1 MISRTLQ
8 IMMLLAVA
16 VYFALLLLLLKKRSL
31 HLKYTLLWIL
41 SGVLM
46 LTLATFPKLLD
57 WFAAL
62 IGIYAPTNALFALMF
77 FCVIIVL
84 MSLTAIVSKQT
95 ERIKKMAQQLALQ
108 EKRIR
113 DLEESGMMGPKGRV
127 SGSAACEG
135 KNGELC

>member
-8 IMMLLAVA
+8 VVMVLAVA
-16 VYFALLLLLLKKRSL
+16 VYFVLLFLLLKKRSL
-31 HLKYTLLWIL
+31 HLKYTLLWIF

-46 LTLATFPKLLD
+46 LALATFPKLLN

-62 IGIYAPTNALFALMF
+62 VGIYAPTNALFALMF
-77 FCVIIVL
+77 FCVIMVL

-113 DLEESGMMGPKGRV
+113 DLEESGLIESEGRTL
-127 SGSAACEG
+127 GSAACEG
-135 KNGELC
+135 ENGELC

>member
-8 IMMLLAVA
+8 IVMLLAVA
-16 VYFALLLLLLKKRSL
+16 AYFALLFLLLKKRSL
-31 HLKYTLLWIL
+31 HLKYTLLWIF

-46 LTLATFPKLLD
+46 LLLALFPQILNC
-57 WFAAL
+57 FASL

-84 MSLTAIVSKQT
+84 MSLTAIVSRQT
-95 ERIKKMAQQLALQ
+95 ERIKNMAQQIAMQ

-113 DLEESGMMGPKGRV
+113 DLENNKIVGAGEST
-127 SGSAACEG
+127 ADFTLYEED
-135 KNGELC
+135 NGELR